1 MQFLIFFAV
10 MEQGIKNMKAGGLMQ
25 PIITYKER
33 CRTCY
38 SCVRTC
44 PVKAIKVDGGYAEII
59 YERCIGCGNC
69 LNCPQ
74 KAKVV
79 VDRMVKTQELLASG
93 DPVVAVLGCSFPA
106 FFHTYTPG
114 QLVAG
119 LKSLGFHEVHE
130 GAYGVRMIAPFYAS
144 EISSTDKPLI
154 STHCPAVVAL
164 IERHYPKLIQNLMPV
179 VSPMVAMGRFIKK
192 INGPATKVIYLSTCI
207 AAKFEIQTP
216 ELANDVDVVLTYNE
230 IELFFRRR
238 GISPANLAE
247 APFDG
252 IDPHHGRMFTLTG
265 GPLKA
270 LDIATDFLDTETV
283 SAEGESH
290 TLEIVRDLA
299 DGRISPRYV
308 DLRFCDGGCVDG
320 PGKNRELTHLYK
332 RNLIIHFNKS
342 RIPYRTAAHYTKK
355 IPAVNLSQMFHDK
368 SIRLPVPKS
377 EDIRKIL
384 NATAKY
390 SHGDELNC
398 RACGYAPCRE
408 HAVAV
413 FQGLA
418 DIGMCLPYNL
428 RKMEEDRGLLLQKYE
443 LMSREL
449 DKQLGEDMI
458 IGDDRENADVVE
470 LIRQVGPT
478 PTTVLIRGETGTGKE
493 LTARAIH
500 RLSTRGDKPLV
511 TVNCTTLTD
520 SLLESELF
528 GHKKGAFTGAI
539 SDRKGL
545 FEAAD
550 KGSIFL
556 DEIGDITPKLQAELL
571 RLLDQG
577 EVRPVGGTSV
587 KKVDVR
593 LIAATN
599 KNLEQGVSDGWFRED
614 LYYRLNVFSI
624 DLPPLR
630 DRPESIP
637 ILARHFLEKAGKK
650 LNKRLTGIEERAITT
665 MRHYRWP
672 GNIREMQNIIER
684 AAVLSQD
691 GVIRLENLPSVFR
704 EIHDNCAGVL
714 PVARKISFKA
724 ERETHVG
731 HLEKNLIQRYIEESD
746 GNVSKAARLADIPRR
761 TFYRL
766 LEKNGITIQR
776 KRQEKT

>member
-1 MQFLIFFAV
+1 
-10 MEQGIKNMKAGGLMQ
+10 MQ

-38 SCVRTC
+38 SCVRSC
-44 PVKAIKVDGGYAEII
+44 PVKAIKVDGGFAEII

-79 VDRMVKTQELLASG
+79 IDRMVKTLELLASG

-106 FFHTYTPG
+106 FFHAYTPG

-130 GAYGVRMIAPFYAS
+130 GAYGVRMIAPYYA
-144 EISSTDKPLI
+144 EQIGTTDHTLI
-154 STHCPAVVAL
+154 ASHCPAVVDL
-164 IERHYPKLIQNLMPV
+164 IERHYPKLLPNLMPV
-179 VSPMVAMGRFIKK
+179 VSPMVAMGRFIKQTL
-192 INGPATKVIYLSTCI
+192 GSHVKVVYLSTCI
-207 AAKFEIQTP
+207 AAKFEIQSP
-216 ELANDVDVVLTYNE
+216 EVTNDVDLVLTYSE

-247 APFDG
+247 VPFDG
-252 IDPHHGRMFTLTG
+252 IDPQHARMFTLSG
-265 GPLKA
+265 GSLQA
-270 LDIATDFLDTETV
+270 LGIETSFMDTETV
-283 SAEGESH
+283 AAEGENH
-290 TLEIVRDLA
+290 TLETIRDLA
-299 DGRISPRYV
+299 AGRISPRYV

-332 RNLIIHFNKS
+332 RNLIIRYNS
-342 RIPYRTAAHYTKK
+342 NPIPYRTARHYLKAPPPAQLAQSFQNKAIKLPSPRPEDIKK
-355 IPAVNLSQMFHDK
+355 ILHATGKFSQ
-368 SIRLPVPKS
+368 
-377 EDIRKIL
+377 
-384 NATAKY
+384 
-390 SHGDELNC
+390 GDELNC
-398 RACGYAPCRE
+398 RACGYATCRE

-418 DIGMCLPYNL
+418 DTGMCLPYNL
-428 RKMEEDRGLLLQKYE
+428 RKMEEDRGLLQQKYE

-449 DKQLGEDMI
+449 DKQLGDDMI
-458 IGDDRENADVVE
+458 IGDDRENSTVVD

-500 RLSTRGDKPLV
+500 RLSTRADKPLV

-539 SDRKGL
+539 ADRKGL

-550 KGSIFL
+550 GGTIFL

-577 EVRPVGGTSV
+577 EVRPVGGTQV
-587 KKVDVR
+587 KKVNVR

-599 KNLEQGVSDGWFRED
+599 KNLEHGVQDGWFRED

-630 DRPESIP
+630 ERPESIP
-637 ILARHFLEKAGKK
+637 ILARHFLEKARKK
-650 LNKRLTGIEERAITT
+650 LNKRLTGIEDRAVTA

-684 AAVLSQD
+684 AAVLSMD
-691 GVIRLENLPSVFR
+691 SIVRLENLPSVFR
-704 EIHDNCAGVL
+704 EIYEDRAGAL
-714 PVARKISFKA
+714 PGLRRISFKA
-724 ERETHVG
+724 EKEAHVG
-731 HLEKNLIQRYIEESD
+731 KLERNLILRYLEEAG
-746 GNVSKAARLADIPRR
+746 GNVSKAARMADVPRR

-766 LEKNGITIQR
+766 LEKNGISIQR
-776 KRQEKT
+776 KLEHLEDPH

>member
-1 MQFLIFFAV
+1 
-10 MEQGIKNMKAGGLMQ
+10 MQ

-93 DPVVAVLGCSFPA
+93 EPVVAVLGCSFPA
-106 FFHTYTPG
+106 FFHAYTPG

-119 LKSLGFHEVHE
+119 LKSLGFYEVHE
-130 GAYGVRMIAPFYAS
+130 GAYGARMIAPHYAA
-144 EISSTDKPLI
+144 EIARTVRPLI
-154 STHCPAVVAL
+154 STHCPAVVDL
-164 IERHYPKLIQNLMPV
+164 IERHYPKLLPNLMPV
-179 VSPMVAMGRFIKK
+179 VSPMVAMGRFIKQTL
-192 INGPATKVIYLSTCI
+192 GSHVKVVYLSTCI
-207 AAKFEIQTP
+207 AAKFEIHSP
-216 ELANDVDVVLTYNE
+216 EVAHDVDLVLTYAE
-230 IELFFRRR
+230 IEMFFKRR
-238 GISPANLAE
+238 GISPSNLSE
-247 APFDG
+247 AGFDG
-252 IDPHHGRMFTLTG
+252 IDPGHGRMFTLTG
-265 GPLKA
+265 GPLRA
-270 LDIATDFLDTETV
+270 LDIKTGFLDTETV
-283 SAEGESH
+283 AAEGESH

-299 DGRISPRYV
+299 AGRISPRYV

-320 PGKNRELTHLYK
+320 PGKNRELTHIYK
-332 RNLIIHFNKS
+332 RNLIIHYTNS
-342 RIPYRTAAHYTKK
+342 TIPYRTAAHYRGVSL
-355 IPAVNLSQMFHDK
+355 PADLSKGFQDK
-368 SIRLPVPKS
+368 SIKLPAPKPD
-377 EDIRKIL
+377 DIRKIL
-384 NATAKY
+384 NATAKFGQ
-390 SHGDELNC
+390 GDELNC
-398 RACGYAPCRE
+398 RACGYATCRE

-418 DIGMCLPYNL
+418 DVGMCLPYNL
-428 RKMEEDRGLLLQKYE
+428 RKMEEDQGILLQKYE

-458 IGDDRENADVVE
+458 IGDDRENSAVVE

-500 RLSTRGDKPLV
+500 RLSARADKPLV

-528 GHKKGAFTGAI
+528 GYRKGAFTGAI

-550 KGSIFL
+550 GGTIFL

-577 EVRPVGGTSV
+577 EVRPVGSTSV
-587 KKVDVR
+587 KRVNVR

-599 KNLEQGVSDGWFRED
+599 KDLELGVREGWFRED

-624 DLPPLR
+624 DLAPLR
-630 DRPESIP
+630 ERPDSIP
-637 ILARHFLEKAGKK
+637 ILSRHFLEKARKK
-650 LNKRLTGIEERAITT
+650 LNKRLTGIEERAVTA

-691 GVIRLENLPSVFR
+691 SIIRLEHLPSVFR
-704 EIHDNCAGVL
+704 EIHEQRAGEL
-714 PVARKISFKA
+714 PGSRRVSFRA
-724 ERETHVG
+724 ERESHLG
-731 HLEKNLIQRYIEESD
+731 HLERNLVLRYLED
-746 GNVSKAARLADIPRR
+746 AGGNVSKAARLADVPRR
-761 TFYRL
+761 SFYRL
-766 LEKNGITIQR
+766 LEKYGITHHR
-776 KRQEKT
+776 RSPATPPS

>member
-1 MQFLIFFAV
+1 
-10 MEQGIKNMKAGGLMQ
+10 ME
-25 PIITYKER
+25 PIVTYKER

-93 DPVVAVLGCSFPA
+93 GPVVAVLGCSFPA

-130 GAYGVRMIAPFYAS
+130 GAYGARLIAPLYAKA
-144 EISSTDKPLI
+144 IATTDHPLI
-154 STHCPAVVAL
+154 SSHCSAVVDL
-164 IERHYPKLIQNLMPV
+164 IERHYPKLLPNLMPV
-179 VSPMVAMGRFIKK
+179 VSPMMAMGRFIKQHL
-192 INGPATKVIYLSTCI
+192 GPDTKVIYLSTCI
-207 AAKFEIQTP
+207 AAKFEIQSV
-216 ELANDVDVVLTYNE
+216 ELAGVVDVVLTYGE

-238 GISPANLAE
+238 GINPSVLAE
-247 APFDG
+247 AAFDG
-252 IDPHHGRMFTLTG
+252 IDPRHGRMFTLSG
-265 GPLKA
+265 GPFRA
-270 LDIATDFLDTETV
+270 LDIPTDFLDTETV
-283 SAEGESH
+283 SGEGEVH
-290 TLEIVRDLA
+290 TIEIVRDLA
-299 DGRISPRYV
+299 AGRIAPCYV

-320 PGKNRELTHLYK
+320 PGKNRELTHLSK
-332 RNLIIHFNKS
+332 RNMIIRYNNS
-342 RIPYRTAAHYTKK
+342 NIPYRTAAHYRDAQ
-355 IPAVNLSQMFHDK
+355 PPDRLDRSFSDK
-368 SIRLPVPKS
+368 ALRLPAPKAD
-377 EDIRKIL
+377 DIRRIL
-384 NATAKY
+384 HSTGKFTQ
-390 SHGDELNC
+390 GDELNC
-398 RACGYAPCRE
+398 RACGYNSCRE

-418 DIGMCLPYNL
+418 DLGMCLPFNL
-428 RKMEEDRGLLLQKYE
+428 RSIEEDRGRLMQKYE
-443 LMSREL
+443 LVSREL

-458 IGDDRENADVVE
+458 IGDDRDNDEVVG

-500 RLSTRGDKPLV
+500 RLSARADKPLV
-511 TVNCTTLTD
+511 TVNCTTLAD

-539 SDRKGL
+539 ADRKGL

-550 KGSIFL
+550 GGTIFL

-571 RLLDQG
+571 RLLDVG
-577 EVRPVGGTSV
+577 EVRPVGGTMA
-587 KKVDVR
+587 KRVDVR

-599 KNLEQGVSDGWFRED
+599 KDLETGVRDGWFRED
-614 LYYRLNVFSI
+614 LYYRLNVFAI
-624 DLPPLR
+624 QLPPLR
-630 DRPESIP
+630 DREDSIP
-637 ILARHFLEKAGKK
+637 ILARHFLGKARKK
-650 LNKRLTGIEERAITT
+650 LNKPLSGIEERALTA

-691 GVIRLENLPSVFR
+691 SVIRLENLPSIFR
-704 EIHDNCAGVL
+704 EIHGERAGAL
-714 PVARKISFKA
+714 PGVRRTSFKA
-724 ERETHVG
+724 ERETHLG
-731 HLEKNLIQRYIEESD
+731 RLERNLILRYLEESG
-746 GNVSKAARLADIPRR
+746 GNVSKAARLAEVPRR

-766 LEKNGITIQR
+766 LERYGITIQR
-776 KRQEKT
+776 SPDKQPTPSSAPVDQHVLE